1 MAINKLCEKCHLGV
15 LIGVLLVYIKLR
27 FACHDKNIAFIF
39 RLISGKEL
47 AFSNNILLEIKK
59 LIQIRRQN
67 VSEYFDVDV

>member
-15 LIGVLLVYIKLR
+15 LIGVLLVYIKLL

-47 AFSNNILLEIKK
+47 AFSNNILLEINETHTNKK
-59 LIQIRRQN
+59 TER
-67 VSEYFDVDV
+67 V